1 MFSITLYYITRIG
14 EKEKV
19 VIPSG
24 INVMNECNNNNNNSN
39 NDWIKILLT
48 WLININYSKN
58 PGRLGIL
65 NGQIR

>member
-24 INVMNECNNNNNNSN
+24 INVMNECNNNNNSN

>member
-1 MFSITLYYITRIG
+1 MCSITLYYITHIG

-24 INVMNECNNNNNNSN
+24 NNVMNECNNNNNSN
-39 NDWIKILLT
+39 TDWITILLT
-48 WLININYSKN
+48 WFTNINYSKN
-58 PGRLGIL
+58 LGRLGIL